1 MEEKKLVRIIHQV
14 NQVLKASVFAIG
26 ILLVIIV
33 YLAGDYFKVDSPY
46 EKQISSSAVN
56 MPEIINGVHAE
67 TGLIDDAAL
76 DVVIQNCTGC
86 HSAKLIIQTKMHL
99 AGWTSTIKWMQET
112 QNLWDLGENEER
124 ILEYLATHYAP
135 TKKGRRANLEN
146 IEWYELE

>member
-26 ILLVIIV
+26 ILLVLLI
-33 YLAGDYFKVDSPY
+33 YLAGDYFKVGSSE
-46 EKQISSSAVN
+46 EKQISSSAS
-56 MPEIINGVHAE
+56 MPEIVNGVHLE
-67 TGLIDDAAL
+67 TGLIDDPAL

-86 HSAKLIIQTKMHL
+86 HSAKLIIQNKMNL

-112 QNLWDLGENEER
+112 QNLWSLGDNEER